1 VALSPTGYEG
11 AKLNSSEIEGWNF
24 EKSKKQAELWN
35 NQLSKIDITESNKIK
50 AIFIPHFIIPWCS

>member
-24 EKSKKQAELWN
+24 EKSKAKPKSLISYQN
-35 NQLSKIDITESNKIK
+35 
-50 AIFIPHFIIPWCS
+50 